1 MTGVGELAAEAM
13 RFREM
18 GTSEKILDAL
28 EGCFRSLTP
37 THFLAATVP
46 LPGRP
51 VEPMVLRRRWAGR
64 WPEDGMTSDDA
75 VFREGAT
82 LRRPLILSE
91 IPEAVLMRSA
101 LCRAAVA
108 DGAQRLIWVP
118 VNGFQPYQA
127 IILVGTAAGPAELD
141 PLLLGGFECASAE
154 AFRQLFAIK
163 ALSPERP
170 GDLSGRER
178 RVVALSAVG
187 KTAAD
192 IAEALAISQRTVH
205 AHLQN
210 ASDKLRARNKTQ
222 TVVEA
227 LRYGQIQL

>member
-1 MTGVGELAAEAM
+1 
-13 RFREM
+13 
-18 GTSEKILDAL
+18 
-28 EGCFRSLTP
+28 
-37 THFLAATVP
+37 
-46 LPGRP
+46 
-51 VEPMVLRRRWAGR
+51 MVLRRRWVGR
-64 WPEDGMTSDDA
+64 WPEDGITSEDA
-75 VFREGAT
+75 VFREGIT
-82 LRRPLILSE
+82 LRRPTILEE
-91 IPEAVLMRSA
+91 IPEALLSRSA

-108 DGAQRLIWVP
+108 DGARQLIWVP

-127 IILVGTAAGPAELD
+127 MVLIGMAGTEEID
-141 PLLLGGFECASAE
+141 PLLLGGFECAAGE
-154 AFRQLFAIK
+154 AFRQLFALK
-163 ALSPERP
+163 AVPAERP

-227 LRYGQIQL
+227 LRYGQITL

>member
-1 MTGVGELAAEAM
+1 MTSVSELAAEAM

-28 EGCFRSLTP
+28 EESFRFLTP
-37 THFLAATVP
+37 THLLVATVP

-51 VEPMVLRRRWAGR
+51 VEPMVLRRRWGGR
-64 WPEDGMTSDDA
+64 WPEDGITSDDA
-75 VFREGAT
+75 VFREGIT
-82 LRRPLILSE
+82 LRRPLILAE
-91 IPEAVLMRSA
+91 IPEALLLRSA

-108 DGAQRLIWVP
+108 DGARRLVWVP

-127 IILVGTAAGPAELD
+127 IVLVGTAGAVEID

-154 AFRQLFAIK
+154 AFRQLFAVK
-163 ALSPERP
+163 AISPERP

-227 LRYGQIQL
+227 LRYGQIPL

>member
-1 MTGVGELAAEAM
+1 MSSVSELAAEAM

-18 GTSEKILDAL
+18 GNSEKILDAL
-28 EGCFRSLTP
+28 EGTFRLLSP
-37 THFLAATVP
+37 THFLVSTVP
-46 LPGRP
+46 MPGRP
-51 VEPMVLRRRWAGR
+51 VEPLVLRRHWSGR
-64 WPEDGMTSDDA
+64 WPDDEVTSDDA
-75 VFREGAT
+75 VFREGVT
-82 LRRPLILSE
+82 LHRP
-91 IPEAVLMRSA
+91 VLHDDITETLLLRSA

-108 DGAQRLIWVP
+108 DGARSIIWIP
-118 VNGFQPYQA
+118 VNAFQPYQA
-127 IILVGTAAGPAELD
+127 IVMVGFAGTPDMD
-141 PLLLGGFECASAE
+141 PLLLGGFECATVE
-154 AFRQLFAIK
+154 AFRQLFVLK
-163 ALSPERP
+163 AVPRERP

-187 KTAAD
+187 KTASD

-227 LRYGQIQL
+227 LRYGQIAL

>member
-1 MTGVGELAAEAM
+1 MSSVGELAAEAM
-13 RFREM
+13 RFRDM

-28 EGCFRSLTP
+28 EDTFRFLTP
-37 THFLAATVP
+37 THFLVATVP
-46 LPGRP
+46 LPGRA
-51 VEPMVLRRRWAGR
+51 VEPMIVRRRWGGR
-64 WPEDGMTSDDA
+64 WPEDGLSAEDA
-75 VFREGAT
+75 VFREGIT
-82 LRRPLILSE
+82 LRRPQLLAE
-91 IPEAVLMRSA
+91 VPETMLARSA

-108 DGAQRLIWVP
+108 DGARRLIWVP

-127 IILVGTAAGPAELD
+127 IVLVGLAAGADMD
-141 PLLLGGFECASAE
+141 PLLLGGFECACAE
-154 AFRQLFAIK
+154 AFRQLFALK
-163 ALSPERP
+163 AISPERP

-187 KTAAD
+187 KTASD

-210 ASDKLRARNKTQ
+210 ASDKLRAQNKTQ

-227 LRYGQIQL
+227 LRYGQIAL

>member
-1 MTGVGELAAEAM
+1 MTSVSELAAEAM

-28 EGCFRSLTP
+28 EESFRFLTP

-51 VEPMVLRRRWAGR
+51 VEPMVLRRRWGGR
-64 WPEDGMTSDDA
+64 WPEDGITSDDA
-75 VFREGAT
+75 VFREGIT
-82 LRRPLILSE
+82 LRRPLILAE
-91 IPEAVLMRSA
+91 IPEAMLLRSA

-108 DGAQRLIWVP
+108 DGARRLVWIP

-127 IILVGTAAGPAELD
+127 IVLVGTAGAAEID

-154 AFRQLFAIK
+154 AFRQLFAVK
-163 ALSPERP
+163 AISPERP

-227 LRYGQIQL
+227 LRYGQIPL